1 MPPAPGRGP
10 AIVFRAT
17 MALVLANALWF
28 IWSNRFVPMSD
39 YPDWV
44 YQGWTLSRILHGVSH
59 PLYHFKSYPPTHA
72 AVTIVTAL
80 LDYGFDPETSAKLVL
95 SGAVCAFAIG
105 STYLLK
111 ACGAAER
118 HPLLYVPLLF
128 IFDTWF
134 FTGEIDYYL
143 ALTGFFFLAGYL
155 LRRADS
161 PARINPLVVLAGLV
175 AIFVGHLIAYL
186 ACGAVCI
193 AIVLAHPSLVKARRL
208 LLPALA
214 SAPILLWY
222 VLGRA
227 ASHELGAQPLWVPWT
242 ARQLAANFID
252 AFSLFH
258 AFAPWLSAHSK
269 LMHIGAMCNLVSD
282 GGFLTLFCVCAVRW
296 FRGTRDHAACI
307 LAALLC
313 LAGYLLGGYAIAGVF
328 GAERL
333 AYPAAWLVLAWLAGN
348 WTPARESAR
357 LAAICVIGAAL
368 AIQCVYVDR
377 AVGQVCDR
385 LAQTYDRFA
394 QAPSREDFCSIYEP
408 YFQQSWGG
416 QHRSGLE
423 RFVPDHASVIRL
435 PYYLYIARGETA
447 PIFDAGMFSYSGP
460 GDNNNLCR

>member
-1 MPPAPGRGP
+1 MTSCALCSPPPDRGP

-17 MALVLANALWF
+17 LALTLANALWF
-28 IWSNRFVPMSD
+28 IWSNRFIPMSD

-44 YQGWTLSRILHGVSH
+44 YQGWILSGILRGAAH
-59 PLYHFKSYPPTHA
+59 PLYHFRSYPPTHA
-72 AVTIVTAL
+72 AVTIATAL
-80 LDYGFDPETSAKLVL
+80 LDYGFGAETSAKLVL
-95 SGAVCAFAIG
+95 SSAVCAFAIG

-111 ACGAAER
+111 ACGASER

-161 PARINPLVVLAGLV
+161 PGRINPLVVLVGLL
-175 AIFVGHLIAYL
+175 AIFVAHLIVYL

-193 AIVLAHPSLVKARRL
+193 AIVLAHPSPVKARRL

-214 SAPILLWY
+214 SVPILAWY

-227 ASHELGAQPLWVPWT
+227 TSHDLGTQPLLVPWT
-242 ARQLAANFID
+242 ARQLASNFID

-258 AFAPWLSAHSK
+258 AFAPWLSPHSK
-269 LMHIGAMCNLVSD
+269 LMHLAAMCNLISD
-282 GGFLTLFCVCAVRW
+282 GGIFTLFCVCAVMW
-296 FRGTRDHAACI
+296 FRGTRDDAAPL

-313 LAGYLLGGYAIAGVF
+313 LIGYVAGGYAIAGVF

-333 AYPAAWLVLAWLAGN
+333 TYPAAWLVLAWLAGN

-357 LAAICVIGAAL
+357 LVAICVIGAVL
-368 AIQCVYVDR
+368 AIQCVYVDH

-385 LAQTYDRFA
+385 LAQTSPIASRKRRRARTSVRYTSLTSSKAGAANTVAAGSASFRTTPVSFA
-394 QAPSREDFCSIYEP
+394 CRIISI
-408 YFQQSWGG
+408 
-416 QHRSGLE
+416 
-423 RFVPDHASVIRL
+423 
-435 PYYLYIARGETA
+435 
-447 PIFDAGMFSYSGP
+447 
-460 GDNNNLCR
+460 